1 MIGLTA
7 AGLVLA
13 TSAQAQGKGKEKGK
27 GKGEP
32 AKIKHDEI
40 RRDDGRIVRDA
51 NGNIV
56 RVEAKVPPGLAKKP
70 GQMPPGQY
78 KKRYG
83 TSEGASVLSD
93 IFRQRGYDVVRV
105 VPSGGSQYVYYR
117 PRGSNERRAIV
128 RNGEDRLRFSNV
140 PSDILSA
147 VLARLY

>member
-1 MIGLTA
+1 MIGLTTA
-7 AGLVLA
+7 ALLLA
-13 TSAQAQGKGKEKGK
+13 TSAQAQGKGKGKAREKN
-27 GKGEP
+27 EVV
-32 AKIKHDEI
+32 KIKHDEI

-51 NGNIV
+51 NGDIV
-56 RVEAKVPPGLAKKP
+56 RVGTKVPPGLAKKP

-83 TSEGASVLSD
+83 TVEGAWVLSD

-105 VPSGGSQYVYYR
+105 VPSTGSQYIYYR
-117 PRGSNERRAIV
+117 HHDGSERRAVV
-128 RNGEDRLRFSNV
+128 RLGDDRLRFSNV